1 VRGAALVVSVL
12 DVTDDDDIGFPVG
25 SDDERELLLQWLG
38 FLRGAVVRNAA
49 GLEDQQAHWRPAGL
63 LIPLI
68 GIINHLTLVEWRW
81 IDGAFFGVE
90 VSRSDS
96 EFIPG
101 PDAPLDA
108 TLDAYRA
115 RGAAT
120 DAAVRA
126 MSLEQVSD
134 PTGWGEGMSLR
145 WVLLHLINETARHAG
160 HADATREL
168 LDGSTGE

>member
-1 VRGAALVVSVL
+1 M
-12 DVTDDDDIGFPVG
+12 
-25 SDDERELLLQWLG
+25 
-38 FLRGAVVRNAA
+38 
-49 GLEDQQAHWRPAGL
+49 
-63 LIPLI
+63 PLI
-68 GIINHLTLVEWRW
+68 GIINHLTLVELRW
-81 IDGAFFGVE
+81 IDGAFFSVE

-96 EFIPG
+96 EFMPG

-108 TLDAYRA
+108 ALHAYRA

-126 MSLEQVSD
+126 MSLEQFSD